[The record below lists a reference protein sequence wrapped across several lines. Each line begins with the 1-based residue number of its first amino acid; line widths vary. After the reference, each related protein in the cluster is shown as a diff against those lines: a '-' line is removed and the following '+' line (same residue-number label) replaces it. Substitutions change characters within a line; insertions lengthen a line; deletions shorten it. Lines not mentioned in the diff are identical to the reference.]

1 MPVLTPDV
9 YMNEKRFLSTGAG
22 KDDTEQRVRLLRE
35 EAALRNQQTWC
46 NVAACFALCAA
57 LRCLR

>member
-1 MPVLTPDV
+1 MPVLTPDI
-9 YMNEKRFLSTGAG
+9 YMNEKRFLSTGAD
-22 KDDTEQRVRLLRE
+22 KNYTEQQIALMQEDAR
-35 EAALRNQQTWC
+35 LRNQQTWC